1 MAMRAN
7 ALAVLAKAPVAG
19 QVKTRLLPALSAEEA
34 AGLCRALLIDQLE
47 HLQGLAVADLY
58 VAFTPDEAGSLMKQL
73 VPAGFHLFPQQG
85 DDLGE
90 RMKRVFEHLG
100 GLGHEQMVLIGSDLP
115 AVPFRFFEDAYA
127 YLQGSGKRVVLGPSR
142 DGGYYLVGLNQ
153 PVSELF
159 EAMTWSHGQVLAQTR
174 DKLASLE
181 VDTLLLPSWFDV
193 DTPDD
198 LRYLQ
203 SQLNLNVTLSERM
216 KETWALLRR
225 LKLSERRNPAS

>member
-1 MAMRAN
+1 MRAN

-19 QVKTRLLPALSAEEA
+19 EVKTRLLPALSAEEA
-34 AGLCRALLIDQLE
+34 AELCRALLIDQLE

-73 VPAGFHLFPQQG
+73 VPGGFHLFSQQG

-159 EAMTWSHGQVLAQTR
+159 EAMTWSHGQVLAQTLER
-174 DKLASLE
+174 LASLE

-203 SQLNLNVTLSERM
+203 SVLDPSLEATMPNTLQ
-216 KETWALLRR
+216 LLRR
-225 LKLSERRNPAS
+225 LGLHHSAGRLD

>member
-1 MAMRAN
+1 MRAN
-7 ALAVLAKAPVAG
+7 ALVVLAKAPVAG

-34 AGLCRALLIDQLE
+34 AKLCRSLLIDQLE

-73 VPAGFHLFPQQG
+73 VPAGCHLFPQQG

-90 RMKRVFEHLG
+90 RMKRAFEHLG
-100 GLGHEQMVLIGSDLP
+100 GLGHERTVLIGSDLP
-115 AVPFRFFEDAYA
+115 PVPLRFFEDAYA
-127 YLQGSGKRVVLGPSR
+127 YLQLSGKRVVLGPSR

-153 PVSELF
+153 PVAELF

-174 DKLASLE
+174 EKLAALQ
-181 VDTLLLPSWFDV
+181 VDTLFLPPWFDI

-198 LRYLQ
+198 LLYLQ
-203 SQLNLNVTLSERM
+203 SVLGPSLEATMPKTLQ
-216 KETWALLRR
+216 LLRR
-225 LKLSERRNPAS
+225 LERRNTPGRVD

>member
-1 MAMRAN
+1 
-7 ALAVLAKAPVAG
+7 V
-19 QVKTRLLPALSAEEA
+19 
-34 AGLCRALLIDQLE
+34 
-47 HLQGLAVADLY
+47 
-58 VAFTPDEAGSLMKQL
+58 
-73 VPAGFHLFPQQG
+73 
-85 DDLGE
+85 
-90 RMKRVFEHLG
+90 
-100 GLGHEQMVLIGSDLP
+100 
-115 AVPFRFFEDAYA
+115 
-127 YLQGSGKRVVLGPSR
+127 SGKRVVLGPSR

-174 DKLASLE
+174 EKLAALE